1 MSASRR
7 EAGLTAA
14 LCAVGSALALVASA
28 QDWARAT
35 VSVGPDLPTVA
46 VAAAG
51 RELAPAAAGLALVGL
66 AGAVA
71 LLVTRGVGRTLTG
84 LVLLASGL
92 GIAFAS
98 ATTGADLDG
107 AIRDVAGRAIGHT
120 SAEPASVAG
129 TVWPWLCLLAGLLVA
144 VAGALTTARGR
155 RWPGMSSRYDAPAVT
170 RGSGGQWEALDR
182 GEDPTT

>member
-1 MSASRR
+1 MNVGRR

-14 LCAVGSALALVASA
+14 LCGLGSALALVASA

-46 VAAAG
+46 VEAAG
-51 RELAPAAAGLALVGL
+51 RELAPGAAGLALVGL

-71 LLVTRGVGRTLTG
+71 LLVTRGAGRALTG
-84 LVLLASGL
+84 LVLLACGL
-92 GIAFAS
+92 GIGFAS
-98 ATTGADLDG
+98 ATTGVDLDG
-107 AIRDVAGRAIGHT
+107 ALREVAGRAIGHT
-120 SAEPASVAG
+120 SADPATVTG

-144 VAGALTTARGR
+144 AAGALTTVRGR

-170 RGSGGQWEALDR
+170 RGHGGQWEALDR